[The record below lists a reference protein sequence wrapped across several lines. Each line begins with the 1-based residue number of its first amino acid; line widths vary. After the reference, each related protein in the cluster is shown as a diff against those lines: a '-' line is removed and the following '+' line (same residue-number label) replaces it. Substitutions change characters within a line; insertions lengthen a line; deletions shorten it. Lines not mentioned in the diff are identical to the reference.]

1 MARYAITAPHDGD
14 EQIGDVTLTEGR
26 ATATDPGEG
35 VLLYLRRH
43 GYSVEPL
50 DEEPDGPPDDKP
62 AGRSPARGKRG

>member
-14 EQIGDVTLTEGR
+14 ELIGGVAITEGR

-43 GYSVEPL
+43 GYTVEPL
-50 DEEPDGPPDDKP
+50 DEEPGGPPDDKP
-62 AGRSPARGKRG
+62 AGRSTSRTKRG

>member
-14 EQIGDVTLTEGR
+14 EQIGGVTIADGR

-43 GYSVEPL
+43 GYTVEPL
-50 DEEPDGPPDDKP
+50 DDEPDGPPDDKP
-62 AGRSPARGKRG
+62 AGRSAARNKRG